1 MAKDKRY
8 NTVKKLIE
16 MGAMK
21 SVSEIV
27 DVIPKTVIGL
37 DMKMHH
43 DTLNRHLKNP
53 GNFTLNQIFQL
64 ASLIGVDKMAML
76 NLILQEIFPADGK
89 RKK

>member
-8 NTVKKLIE
+8 NTAKKLIE

-21 SVSEIV
+21 SISEILE
-27 DVIPKTVIGL
+27 VIPKTVIGL
-37 DMKMHH
+37 DMRMHH
-43 DTLNRHLKNP
+43 DTFKRLLNNP

-64 ASLIGVDKMAML
+64 ASLIGVDKMTML
-76 NLILQEIFPADGK
+76 NLILQEISLGDSK